1 MKILRHSAEWMR
13 SVGTA
18 PGGSKTNWLTAV
30 ILYDDAQ
37 LAHAA
42 SAKCREIEQN
52 VGSAKIYALRT
63 INLNTLP
70 DNQQSS
76 QMASTEAASADLVFL
91 CVHPD
96 RQLTRWTQLWM
107 RDWASNR
114 SNPRGALVH
123 FCHQGALWGLAKL
136 ADARISRNGG
146 FPGSNGVGRNQ
157 RGGRNGS
164 AGSDFDRIEL
174 KLTFLIL
181 HRRGG

>member
-123 FCHQGALWGLAKL
+123 FCHQEHFGDWQNSLMREFLETVASLGQMELVETSVEAGTAQPAQILTGL
-136 ADARISRNGG
+136 N
-146 FPGSNGVGRNQ
+146 
-157 RGGRNGS
+157 
-164 AGSDFDRIEL
+164 
-174 KLTFLIL
+174 
-181 HRRGG
+181 